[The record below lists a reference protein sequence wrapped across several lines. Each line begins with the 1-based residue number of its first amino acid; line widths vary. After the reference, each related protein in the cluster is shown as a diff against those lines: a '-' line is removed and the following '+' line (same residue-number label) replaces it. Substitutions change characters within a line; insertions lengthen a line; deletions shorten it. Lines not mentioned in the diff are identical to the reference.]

1 MALQQATYAPNKYE
15 HIVVGESA
23 LVVVI
28 SHPTCSNCTV
38 RTTPVK
44 EYDVDTGIFITDNT
58 VFTPVEFTPVE
69 QPKTEVVVPPA
80 PVVKPASKLPTIKE
94 SK

>member
-1 MALQQATYAPNKYE
+1 MALQQATYAPNKHE
-15 HIVVGESA
+15 LIVVGQAA
-23 LVVVI
+23 LVDVI

-44 EYDVDTGIFITDNT
+44 EYNAETGIFITDNT
-58 VFTPVEFTPVE
+58 VFTPVE
-69 QPKTEVVVPPA
+69 QPKDEVVVPPA

-94 SK
+94 NK

>member
-1 MALQQATYAPNKYE
+1 MALQQATYAPNKDE
-15 HIVVGESA
+15 HIVVGQSA
-23 LVVVI
+23 LVDVI

-44 EYDVDTGIFITDNT
+44 EYNAETGIFITDNT
-58 VFTPVEFTPVE
+58 VFTPVE
-69 QPKTEVVVPPA
+69 QPKAEVVVPPA
-80 PVVKPASKLPTIKE
+80 VVKPASKLPTIKE